1 MTKKTNFASW
11 SIQNRMS
18 DADYIKHLEAQ
29 IETIDERVEK
39 FIELMDKAVFSRDN
53 LEVLK
58 TYADNASMLRF

>member
-1 MTKKTNFASW
+1 MSKKTNFASW

-18 DADYIKHLEAQ
+18 DADYIKHLEIQ
-29 IETIDERVEK
+29 IQAIDERVEK
-39 FIELMDKAVFSRDN
+39 FIGLMDKAVFSRDN